1 MTCTFFGQSDC
12 PQSVKPK
19 LEAEIKR
26 LIIDG
31 VDTFYVGNNGNFDLY
46 VQQVLQ
52 KCARTEPK
60 IKFYIVLAYTP
71 DKSTR
76 FVVDFERTIVPEE
89 AASAMPRYAIS
100 YRNKWLVAHADYVV
114 TYITHKFGG
123 AYQFASLAQRKNK
136 NCINLA

>member
-1 MTCTFFGQSDC
+1 MTYTFFGHSDC

-19 LEAEIKR
+19 LETEIKR
-26 LIIDG
+26 LIMDG

-52 KCARTEPK
+52 KCASTEPK
-60 IKFYIVLAYTP
+60 IKYYIVLAYTP
-71 DKSTR
+71 DKNTR

-123 AYQFASLAQRKNK
+123 H
-136 NCINLA
+136 INLLRLHSEKTKIALI